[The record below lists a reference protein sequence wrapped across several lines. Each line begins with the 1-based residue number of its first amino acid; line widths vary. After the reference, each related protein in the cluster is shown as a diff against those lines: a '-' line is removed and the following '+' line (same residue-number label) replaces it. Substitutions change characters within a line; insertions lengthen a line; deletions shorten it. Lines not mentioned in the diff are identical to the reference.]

1 MRRGKTRTLAC
12 MPKCPHCA
20 APFPANTL
28 FMHGMLLGK
37 SHLALRC
44 PKCGGRSTLDRHGPN
59 TRNALIVLIVTFLVW
74 LATSFL
80 SNTSP
85 IFRLTVPTLAWA
97 VGIWIAF
104 YVFTFRG
111 RLLAIS
117 AGERPRVSASSLAID
132 YVFLG
137 LMVAWTYFVYRGVV
151 DVT

>member
-1 MRRGKTRTLAC
+1 

-20 APFPANTL
+20 APFPPNML

-59 TRNALIVLIVTFLVW
+59 TRTALIVLIVAFLLW
-74 LATSFL
+74 LATS
-80 SNTSP
+80 SVANTSP
-85 IFRLTVPTLAWA
+85 IFRLMVPTLAWA
-97 VGIWIAF
+97 VGILIAF

-111 RLLAIS
+111 RLVAIS
-117 AGERPRVSASSLAID
+117 ADERPRVSASSLVTD

-137 LMVAWTYFVYRGVV
+137 LMVAWMYFVYRGVV
-151 DVT
+151 GAT

>member
-1 MRRGKTRTLAC
+1 

-20 APFPANTL
+20 APFPANML

-44 PKCGGRSTLDRHGPN
+44 PKCGGRSTLDRQGPS
-59 TRNALIVLIVTFLVW
+59 TRIALVLLVVAFLVW
-74 LATSFL
+74 LTTSSM

-85 IFRLTVPTLAWA
+85 MFRLMVPTLAWA
-97 VGIWIAF
+97 AGVLIAF

-117 AGERPRVSASSLAID
+117 ADEAPRVLASSLVTD

-137 LMVAWTYFVYRGVV
+137 LMVAWMYFVYRGIIG
-151 DVT
+151 VT

>member
-20 APFPANTL
+20 TSLPPSML

-37 SHLALRC
+37 SHLALHC
-44 PKCGGRSTLDRHGPN
+44 PKCGGRSTLDRQGPN
-59 TRNALIVLIVTFLVW
+59 TRTALTVLGVAFVVW
-74 LATSFL
+74 LVTSSISSAT
-80 SNTSP
+80 P
-85 IFRLTVPTLAWA
+85 IFKLMVPTLAWA
-97 VGIWIAF
+97 AGVLIAF

-117 AGERPRVSASSLAID
+117 VDESPKVSASSLATD

-137 LMVAWTYFVYRGVV
+137 LMVAWMYFVYQGVAG
-151 DVT
+151 VT

>member
-1 MRRGKTRTLAC
+1 

-20 APFPANTL
+20 APFPPNPL

-44 PKCGGRSTLDRHGPN
+44 PKCGRRSTLDRHGPN
-59 TRNALIVLIVTFLVW
+59 TRVALIVLIVAFLAW
-74 LATSFL
+74 LVTS
-80 SNTSP
+80 SVSDASP
-85 IFRLTVPTLAWA
+85 MFRARVPALAWA
-97 VGIWIAF
+97 LGVLIAF

-117 AGERPRVSASSLAID
+117 SDERPRLSASSLVID

-137 LMVAWTYFVYRGVV
+137 LMVAWMYFVYRGVTGV
-151 DVT
+151 A